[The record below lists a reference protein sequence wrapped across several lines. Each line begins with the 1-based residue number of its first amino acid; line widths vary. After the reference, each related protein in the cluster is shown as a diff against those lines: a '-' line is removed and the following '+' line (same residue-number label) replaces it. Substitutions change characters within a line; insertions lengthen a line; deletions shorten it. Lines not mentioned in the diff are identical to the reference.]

1 MNTITVTAHGAP
13 GSFVRR
19 VQEDPTI
26 AVELYEACRGVEV
39 IYRAMLFAV
48 PDLAGK
54 PQLEA
59 VLDAVKKARD
69 AIARANGDN

>member
-1 MNTITVTAHGAP
+1 
-13 GSFVRR
+13 
-19 VQEDPTI
+19 
-26 AVELYEACRGVEV
+26 
-39 IYRAMLFAV
+39 MLFAV